1 MGSGGDSGAVGDTAI
16 RRTAPLTPMQRM
28 AAAHLARSH
37 HETAP
42 VTLFGAVEADALLDF
57 QGRLNE
63 SGAGRP
69 NYTITHL
76 ALKIVAECL
85 VRHPSINVGLIDGQK
100 HEWSDINIS
109 IAMALPDGNL
119 VVPVVRK
126 VDRKSLAEIAAELD
140 ELKARGRAGKLVLA
154 DVRGGTFTLSNPGV
168 VKSAR
173 WATPII
179 NLPQCAILGLGAVH
193 AAPVVRNGQLAVG
206 RLLPTSLTFDHRMVN
221 GYAALAFVDTLNGL
235 IAAPESVGF

>member
-1 MGSGGDSGAVGDTAI
+1 MGPGGDSGAVGDTAI

-37 HETAP
+37 QETAP
-42 VTLFGAVEADALLDF
+42 VTLFGAVEADTLLAL

-69 NYTITHL
+69 DFTITHL
-76 ALKIVAECL
+76 MLKIVAESL
-85 VRHPSINVGLIDGQK
+85 ARHPAINAGLIDGQR

-109 IAMALPDGNL
+109 VAMALPDGNL
-119 VVPVVRK
+119 IVPVVRK
-126 VDRKSLAEIAAELD
+126 VDRKSLAEVAAELD
-140 ELKARGRAGKLVLA
+140 ELKTKGRAGKLALA

-168 VKSAR
+168 IKSAR

-179 NLPQCAILGLGAVH
+179 NLPQCAILGLGAIH
-193 AAPVVRNGQLAVG
+193 AAPVVRNGELAVG
-206 RLLPTSLTFDHRMVN
+206 RLLPTSFTFDHRLVN
-221 GYAALAFVDTLNGL
+221 GYAALAFIDTMNDL
-235 IAAPESVGF
+235 IAAPEPVGL

>member
-1 MGSGGDSGAVGDTAI
+1 
-16 RRTAPLTPMQRM
+16 MQRM
-28 AAAHLARSH
+28 AAARLSRSR

-42 VTLFGAVEADALLDF
+42 VTLFGTADADALLTL

-69 NYTITHL
+69 DYTITHL
-76 ALKIVAECL
+76 MLKIVAECL
-85 VRHPSINVGLIDGQK
+85 VSHPSINAGLIEGQR
-100 HEWSDINIS
+100 HEWSDVNIS
-109 IAMALPDGNL
+109 AMALPDGNL
-119 VVPVVRK
+119 IVPVIRK

-140 ELKARGRAGKLVLA
+140 ELKARGRVGKLVLA
-154 DVRGGTFTLSNPGV
+154 DVRSGTFTLSNAVV

-179 NLPQCAILGLGAVH
+179 NL
-193 AAPVVRNGQLAVG
+193 
-206 RLLPTSLTFDHRMVN
+206 MVN

>member
-1 MGSGGDSGAVGDTAI
+1 MGSGGDSGAVGNTAI
-16 RRTAPLTPMQRM
+16 RRTAPLTAMQRM
-28 AAAHLARSH
+28 AAARLTRSH

-42 VTLFGAVEADALLDF
+42 VTLFGTADADALLIL

-69 NYTITHL
+69 DYTITHL
-76 ALKIVAECL
+76 MLKIVAECL
-85 VRHPSINVGLIDGQK
+85 GRHPSINAGLIDGQR

-109 IAMALPDGNL
+109 VAMALPDGNL
-119 VVPVVRK
+119 IVPVIRK

-140 ELKARGRAGKLVLA
+140 ELKAKGRAGKLALA
-154 DVRGGTFTLSNPGV
+154 DVRTGTFTLSNAGAI
-168 VKSAR
+168 KSAR

-193 AAPVVRNGQLAVG
+193 EAPVVRNGELAVG
-206 RLLPTSLTFDHRMVN
+206 RLLPMSLTFDHRLVN

-235 IAAPESVGF
+235 IATPEPVGF